1 MHSKYKQHYYI
12 NRRKVKADV
21 TNAITCRIT
30 NLKKLL
36 CYSKHIIDFEV
47 DIVRG
52 FIITFFEEKDKK
64 NLA

>member
-1 MHSKYKQHYYI
+1 MQ
-12 NRRKVKADV
+12 N
-21 TNAITCRIT
+21 NE
-30 NLKKLL
+30 LKKLL

-52 FIITFFEEKDKK
+52 LIITFFEEKDKK